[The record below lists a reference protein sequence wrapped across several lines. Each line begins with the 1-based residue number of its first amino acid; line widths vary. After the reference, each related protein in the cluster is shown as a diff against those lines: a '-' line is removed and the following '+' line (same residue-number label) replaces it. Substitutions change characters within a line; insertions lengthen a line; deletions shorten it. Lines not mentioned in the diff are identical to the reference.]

1 MRHWLRIGILGF
13 ALLAPAG
20 ALAAEPKCELDATT
34 CLQQF
39 ERMRRR
45 PWLGVKFDTDST
57 GRMLVQGVVPGSPA
71 QRAGVRAG
79 DVLRGIEGQTPAQ
92 WFAGKAGWGPQERGS
107 ITILRGKSEKNLTVV
122 YEAIPEELFARIVG
136 LHMIDAHLAYMP
148 HGSAATENH

>member
-1 MRHWLRIGILGF
+1 MRHWLRVGILAL

-20 ALAAEPKCELDATT
+20 ARAAEPKCELDATT
-34 CLQQF
+34 CLEHF

-57 GRMLVQGVVPGSPA
+57 GRMVVHEVVPGSPA

-79 DVLRGIEGQTPAQ
+79 DVLRAIEGQPPSQ
-92 WFAGKAGWGPQERGS
+92 WFAGKAGWGPQERGG
-107 ITILRGKSEKNLTVV
+107 ITVLRGHREKTLMVV

-136 LHMIDAHLAYMP
+136 LHMIEAHLAYMP
-148 HGSAATENH
+148 HESAGPENH